1 MGLESDRKKPK
12 DENEQAISSGVDYRS
27 IEGPKT
33 THEVQSDDEESSDQE
48 GESFDEYIRRRT
60 IEQNRHLDEVKKRIQ
75 SSSPY
80 CLLSNLIIG
89 SQ

>member
-33 THEVQSDDEESSDQE
+33 THEVLSDDEESSDQE

-60 IEQNRHLDEVKKRIQ
+60 IEQNRHLDEVKKSIQ
-75 SSSPY
+75 SSPY
-80 CLLSNLIIG
+80 CLLTNLIIG